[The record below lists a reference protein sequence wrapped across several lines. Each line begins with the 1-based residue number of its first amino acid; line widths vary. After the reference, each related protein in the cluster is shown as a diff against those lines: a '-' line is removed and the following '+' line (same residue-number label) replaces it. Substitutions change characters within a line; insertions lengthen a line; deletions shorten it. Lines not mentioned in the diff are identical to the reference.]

1 MPPHSGGKVVP
12 KAPKGEKRPKAANH
26 CNAVPADESKG
37 IQPEPA
43 GSRKPAADCLPLYIQ
58 RLLPAHWYLV
68 AFLTLTARTEILRLQ
83 LRMTMRAGR
92 EARNVG
98 SFLRKELPDRAEDR
112 SVFWLIELTLL
123 SSIAYDDTSF
133 LRKEAIALRYVAVL
147 T

>member
-1 MPPHSGGKVVP
+1 MLFLLMNP
-12 KAPKGEKRPKAANH
+12 KASSRNQ
-26 CNAVPADESKG
+26 PA
-37 IQPEPA
+37 A
-43 GSRKPAADCLPLYIQ
+43 GSRKPATDCLSLYIQ
-58 RLLPAHWYLV
+58 RLLPAYWYLG

-123 SSIAYDDTSF
+123 SSIAYGDTSF
-133 LRKEAIALRYVAVL
+133 LWKGALALSHAVVV
-147 T
+147 TQQKRT